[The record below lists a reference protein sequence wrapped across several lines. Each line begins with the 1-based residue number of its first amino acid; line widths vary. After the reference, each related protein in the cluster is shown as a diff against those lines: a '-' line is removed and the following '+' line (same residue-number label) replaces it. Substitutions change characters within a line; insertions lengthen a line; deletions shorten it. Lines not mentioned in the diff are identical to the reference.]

1 MNQDNLL
8 GTFFIVFL
16 LSMGALIL
24 GALIYDHNR
33 QEDAK
38 AQAKVMRCNHI
49 GALHAMRNIG
59 VFECGDTI
67 VLKRIEEN
75 EHDN

>member
-1 MNQDNLL
+1 MNQDTLL

-16 LSMGALIL
+16 LGMGALVV
-24 GALIYDHNR
+24 GATVTDVNR
-33 QEDAK
+33 QQDAK

-67 VLKRIEEN
+67 VLKRIE
-75 EHDN
+75 DQGS

>member
-1 MNQDNLL
+1 MNQDTLL

-16 LSMGALIL
+16 LGMGMLCVGALV
-24 GALIYDHNR
+24 YDNNR
-33 QEDAK
+33 QQDAK

-49 GALHAMRNIG
+49 GVLHAMRNIG

-67 VLKRIEEN
+67 VLKRIE
-75 EHDN
+75 DQGS